1 MASLS
6 RLHIENEID
15 RVYKGQYTLKSAI
28 REKGKRDYTVKIE
41 CNCCNTIKEVG
52 YRYLLK
58 GQSQCRCMKP
68 ASLKRIAKEYA
79 RELFIEPENGLLI
92 GEELTTYIKE
102 CIAWD
107 YKFLKNNKEF
117 FYLVEDAL
125 LNYYEKKKVKKCCRC
140 KKYYPGSMYQKTS
153 GDLCD
158 NCRTGALLWI

>member
-1 MASLS
+1 MSLNKEKLTYDEAFKNAKDYFKGDDLAASVFIS
-6 RLHIENEID
+6 K
-15 RVYKGQYTLKSAI
+15 YAI
-28 REKGKRDYTVKIE
+28 SDDNG
-41 CNCCNTIKEVG
+41 N
-52 YRYLLK
+52 YLE
-58 GQSQCRCMKP
+58 STPEEMHMRM
-68 ASLKRIAKEYA
+68 AKEYA
-79 RELFIEPENGLLI
+79 RELFVEPENGLLI

-140 KKYYPGSMYQKTS
+140 KKYYPGSMYQKTA